1 MEQIIVYIKACIILV
16 FLSFSSQTVAQI
28 EKSDIKLLQGVWEL
42 EETNAN
48 YVNDTSHIDVKDI
61 DIEIYSEINFHD
73 KSVTTTSIQGI
84 KTGEYKINKAYLEF
98 SFSNIPFDSYW
109 NVFDNKLYLLQKIKK
124 PADETDT
131 MHISYIYKR
140 K

>member
-16 FLSFSSQTVAQI
+16 FLSFSSHTVAQI
-28 EKSDIKLLQGVWEL
+28 VKSDTKLLQGVWEL
-42 EETNAN
+42 EEAN
-48 YVNDTSHIDVKDI
+48 VSYVNDTSHIDVKDI

-84 KTGEYKINKAYLEF
+84 KTGEYKINEAYLEF
-98 SFSNIPFDSYW
+98 SFSNISFDSYW
-109 NVFDNKLYLLQKIKK
+109 NVFDNKLYLLQKIKNLE
-124 PADETDT
+124 DETDT
-131 MHISYIYKR
+131 THISYIYKR